1 MNEPTKRR
9 ENLIYRR
16 LGRGIASVGLAV
28 LLVGPVIGAAA
39 QDASPSRD
47 IPEASECTVAP
58 AEISTLLGSAGGAD
72 PNSPLFSTQPVE
84 ESTLTDGP
92 AVTDE
97 ELEGITETVHQLVAC
112 ANAFDPL
119 RILALISDQYIGQ
132 LANAALAAQERPEL
146 AEQLLVRFPVPL
158 GAVSGGEP
166 VGDVPIR
173 DARLLPDGRIGAIL
187 ESTITSAT
195 GDDVTALFYV
205 AFVEGDDRW
214 LVDEVLPVAG
224 EAFGTPVPAPD
235 STPVA
240 MH

>member
-1 MNEPTKRR
+1 MAEITPRHETAGFWRF
-9 ENLIYRR
+9 
-16 LGRGIASVGLAV
+16 GRVMAGLGLAV
-28 LLVGPVIGAAA
+28 VLAGPALGATA
-39 QDASPSRD
+39 QDASPARD
-47 IPEASECTVAP
+47 VPAASECDVAP
-58 AEISTLLGSAGGAD
+58 AEISTLLGSAAGAD
-72 PNSPLFSTQPVE
+72 PNSPLFSTQPVDE
-84 ESTLTDGP
+84 ATLPDGP

-97 ELEGITETVHQLVAC
+97 ELEGITDTVHQLVAC

-132 LANAALAAQERPEL
+132 LANAALAAQEQPEL

-166 VGDVPIR
+166 VADVPIR

-187 ESTITSAT
+187 ESTIANAS

-214 LVDEVLPVAG
+214 LVDEVLPIAG
-224 EAFGTPVPAPD
+224 EAFGTPAATPDATPA
-235 STPVA
+235 A
-240 MH
+240 MQ